1 MQGNELDLINSRFVN
16 DPFPKLEKTLN
27 AFTFFPVQQQ
37 RIVDIQNIF
46 GASRILKPEHID
58 VDFLTEVIPPGL
70 VKAQLLYQH
79 STEAA
84 LARRDFERWEL
95 LQGKH
100 QAEHTPSGQR
110 TSQGSKGRAQAQQHG
125 DGGVA

>member
-1 MQGNELDLINSRFVN
+1 MDQINLNKAITLRLKEIQNELDFQVQGNELDLINSRFVN

-37 RIVDIQNIF
+37 RIVDIQNMF
-46 GASRILKPEHID
+46 SASRILKPEHID

-70 VKAQLLYQH
+70 VKMQLLYQH
-79 STEAA
+79 STEAT

-95 LQGKH
+95 L
-100 QAEHTPSGQR
+100 
-110 TSQGSKGRAQAQQHG
+110 
-125 DGGVA
+125 